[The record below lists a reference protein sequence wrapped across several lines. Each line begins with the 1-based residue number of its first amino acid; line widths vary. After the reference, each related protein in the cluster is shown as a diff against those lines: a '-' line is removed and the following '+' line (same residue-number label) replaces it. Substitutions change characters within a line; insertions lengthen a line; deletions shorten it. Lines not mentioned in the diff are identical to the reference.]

1 MFGRPIANI
10 AKIMIKNFIS
20 NSIQSLLGIN
30 SYNKN
35 QFIVYMTLHHIGFS
49 IKTISLIIMFL

>member
-1 MFGRPIANI
+1 MFSRPIANI

-35 QFIVYMTLHHIGFS
+35 QFIVYMTLHQIGFS

>member
-1 MFGRPIANI
+1 
-10 AKIMIKNFIS
+10 MIKNFVS

-35 QFIVYMTLHHIGFS
+35 QFIVYMTLHQIGFS